1 MSGGRLVV
9 LDRLGREVKRYPL
22 ASGLATLGSDPRCDI
37 RVMLPT
43 VSGHHATVVVH
54 THQTVVRNV
63 GDGETLVNGQAV
75 SVAALRH
82 GDLLTV
88 GDRSLRWEYAE
99 PSARRPLAAEPA
111 LVVPRRTMRGRRR
124 GSHAAPAPARSP
136 ALQLALELQHRASMP
151 GNAGG
156 KQVAIVQPQRRDT
169 TDTPLRLAVLRRAQS
184 AQKPRVT
191 KIEAPREIDHTKQAA
206 LLLMTGHTPKS
217 KGPSPRTSSAKNTPS
232 FVIKKH
238 SPVRKTPR
246 SSRGSLRTPAS
257 AQTKTPSTATRSS
270 KRSSGGQTVS
280 ILEISDST
288 PSTIRSS
295 SASRRSRAPLSPAPL
310 SPLLPTPRKSAL
322 KDPAAKNT
330 SRKTES
336 IKFDLS
342 NLEHH
347 TEDRSEILT
356 VGETTRAAT
365 DSASED
371 ELTLHYSD
379 TSSVQ
384 SPSPRKSI
392 HSRSSRMLEKSL
404 GTSATASP
412 TQRSRSTLTAVTPDS
427 PRRKSSRGTLIL
439 QKALDTSD
447 SDSRYSRRTTKSLTD
462 RTADATVASAFKTRT
477 LSPRTPN
484 QNLETYSIV
493 DLVSIDSNESG
504 RSTSVYNSAGSAN
517 SSATAFGTPQ
527 NSSGRRTRSTIDPNT
542 LIGSSTPYVKPTRS
556 SSLKS
561 QSSRKSS
568 IRNTSN
574 VSARSSGSARRS
586 KSLTTPEN
594 SEDTRQH
601 ISVNSTKISRASK
614 SRSRISDSDLML
626 ISSSDNSQLEDASPR
641 SSKRVG
647 RSTKS
652 DSPASTRK
660 SSRRSGGD
668 VTPSSNEKDE
678 GISTPENRHSP
689 EEVGTPVLSIQSLL
703 NSSQSSFASISSTKK
718 GRASYSKRK
727 TIGVIRSEPRPRRT
741 GAKSKSL
748 NFTAR
753 RGLLR
758 LSKDSSLAS
767 DKTDEG
773 APKTSNEK
781 MVTPKSAVKLVQE
794 AVKNK
799 HSTAKKPQSKRSII
813 DNLDESDIVKQLF
826 NSPVKRKLS
835 QSMTEFSR
843 KQLFEEDDDIVVAR
857 RPTRNT
863 IAVTGRTPDNS
874 ILDHTEAITPEV
886 FVSPISTPNNSPNL
900 TGIKRLFR
908 KHTPDNDLRNVK
920 GVKGLLRTPQ
930 TRRSIKNDLTNISG
944 VKQVFAKSPKN
955 RLSDVRVKEV
965 FAEGPKNDLRRV
977 SGVKSLF
984 QSEKK
989 RKSPRNDLSDVRGVK
1004 LLFQQNSPKNDLRRV
1019 SGVKRALQRGSPR
1032 NDLSDVR
1039 GVKKMFKGQKERND
1053 LNDVSGVEELFNESN
1068 TSVRDSE
1075 SLFDQLI
1082 GKPPIKAVYSKSFV
1096 KKPAQKPKTRGAKS
1110 LHASIDVITNN
1121 VEEWIEQELQKR
1133 LHKED
1138 DKRSKHNATKEL
1150 QRLATDTVEG
1160 AEPLRTSR
1168 VRNSTVLSADVSGK
1182 RSASEVYS
1190 ARKLPIKKRSLVDVS
1205 AEGAAGRKVSL
1216 PIKKRLVVH
1225 STPVKGRS
1233 RLTMNASELGRVS
1246 PIAPADTSLRSE
1258 STLAMPEPKPTRSTR
1273 LTKVATEAEVS
1284 KEVTK
1289 SPLKASTSKSSPK
1302 QAKAASPRARTTRA
1316 RNNKTDNS
1324 LTNTKKRRTSL
1335 VISKKSP
1342 VMSPKPAPRTRR
1354 GKVEQ
1359 KADSA
1364 KVEPKPTKNK
1374 VAKKGKAS
1382 VQPSPPKS
1390 KAPKSPTQ
1398 VSPKKTRATRK
1409 QEVKPATPKRN
1420 TRAKV
1425 QKATVVVGKP
1435 SPQLKPQAKSKAKVE
1450 KEAPKTKAAVTE
1462 SPKTRTRE
1470 TRAKADSPRKSRKT
1484 AANQNTTEEVETK
1497 SKRRKVEPPKESLE
1511 PARTRRTVE
1520 SEPKGKRNKADNE
1533 SKKPEPEPEKKGGKG
1548 RKTQVIVEENPEP
1561 KRTRKTQDD
1570 AKKTDSKDSL
1580 KPTRSRKKLETQESV
1595 QSEPT
1600 TRTRRGKVTENTVI
1614 PEVKT
1619 RKRKST
1625 SENEIPAKVSKGN
1638 AKEVVETKARK
1649 GRKTT
1654 IETTETEKGNVRQ
1667 KRSVVKASKVEIS
1680 EQQKQDGSTVEN
1692 VRTVRS
1698 KKVVVT
1704 AVKTTTAAKE
1714 AKSAKSGKAAPK
1726 ETETKTN
1733 TRRKKTEPSP
1743 VKKATPVKSPAAK
1756 RTRKV
1761 ASPPAR
1767 TRATRNQPQ
1776 EAATKAT
1783 GRSRRR

>member
-1 MSGGRLVV
+1 M
-9 LDRLGREVKRYPL
+9 
-22 ASGLATLGSDPRCDI
+22 
-37 RVMLPT
+37 
-43 VSGHHATVVVH
+43 
-54 THQTVVRNV
+54 
-63 GDGETLVNGQAV
+63 
-75 SVAALRH
+75 
-82 GDLLTV
+82 
-88 GDRSLRWEYAE
+88 
-99 PSARRPLAAEPA
+99 
-111 LVVPRRTMRGRRR
+111 
-124 GSHAAPAPARSP
+124 
-136 ALQLALELQHRASMP
+136 
-151 GNAGG
+151 
-156 KQVAIVQPQRRDT
+156 
-169 TDTPLRLAVLRRAQS
+169 
-184 AQKPRVT
+184 
-191 KIEAPREIDHTKQAA
+191 
-206 LLLMTGHTPKS
+206 
-217 KGPSPRTSSAKNTPS
+217 
-232 FVIKKH
+232 
-238 SPVRKTPR
+238 
-246 SSRGSLRTPAS
+246 
-257 AQTKTPSTATRSS
+257 
-270 KRSSGGQTVS
+270 
-280 ILEISDST
+280 
-288 PSTIRSS
+288 
-295 SASRRSRAPLSPAPL
+295 
-310 SPLLPTPRKSAL
+310 
-322 KDPAAKNT
+322 
-330 SRKTES
+330 
-336 IKFDLS
+336 
-342 NLEHH
+342 
-347 TEDRSEILT
+347 
-356 VGETTRAAT
+356 GETTRAAT

-379 TSSVQ
+379 ASSVQ

-404 GTSATASP
+404 GTSVTASP

-462 RTADATVASAFKTRT
+462 RTADTTVASAFKTRT

-703 NSSQSSFASISSTKK
+703 NSSQSSFASNSSTKK

-863 IAVTGRTPDNS
+863 IALTGRTPDNS

-1246 PIAPADTSLRSE
+1246 PIAPADTSLR
-1258 STLAMPEPKPTRSTR
+1258 
-1273 LTKVATEAEVS
+1273 
-1284 KEVTK
+1284 
-1289 SPLKASTSKSSPK
+1289 
-1302 QAKAASPRARTTRA
+1302 
-1316 RNNKTDNS
+1316 
-1324 LTNTKKRRTSL
+1324 
-1335 VISKKSP
+1335 
-1342 VMSPKPAPRTRR
+1342 
-1354 GKVEQ
+1354 
-1359 KADSA
+1359 
-1364 KVEPKPTKNK
+1364 
-1374 VAKKGKAS
+1374 
-1382 VQPSPPKS
+1382 
-1390 KAPKSPTQ
+1390 
-1398 VSPKKTRATRK
+1398 
-1409 QEVKPATPKRN
+1409 
-1420 TRAKV
+1420 
-1425 QKATVVVGKP
+1425 
-1435 SPQLKPQAKSKAKVE
+1435 
-1450 KEAPKTKAAVTE
+1450 
-1462 SPKTRTRE
+1462 
-1470 TRAKADSPRKSRKT
+1470 
-1484 AANQNTTEEVETK
+1484 
-1497 SKRRKVEPPKESLE
+1497 
-1511 PARTRRTVE
+1511 
-1520 SEPKGKRNKADNE
+1520 
-1533 SKKPEPEPEKKGGKG
+1533 
-1548 RKTQVIVEENPEP
+1548 
-1561 KRTRKTQDD
+1561 
-1570 AKKTDSKDSL
+1570 
-1580 KPTRSRKKLETQESV
+1580 
-1595 QSEPT
+1595 
-1600 TRTRRGKVTENTVI
+1600 
-1614 PEVKT
+1614 
-1619 RKRKST
+1619 
-1625 SENEIPAKVSKGN
+1625 
-1638 AKEVVETKARK
+1638 
-1649 GRKTT
+1649 
-1654 IETTETEKGNVRQ
+1654 
-1667 KRSVVKASKVEIS
+1667 
-1680 EQQKQDGSTVEN
+1680 
-1692 VRTVRS
+1692 
-1698 KKVVVT
+1698 
-1704 AVKTTTAAKE
+1704 
-1714 AKSAKSGKAAPK
+1714 
-1726 ETETKTN
+1726 
-1733 TRRKKTEPSP
+1733 
-1743 VKKATPVKSPAAK
+1743 
-1756 RTRKV
+1756 
-1761 ASPPAR
+1761 
-1767 TRATRNQPQ
+1767 
-1776 EAATKAT
+1776 
-1783 GRSRRR
+1783 